1 MSALAQD
8 TSIPS
13 AKDLA
18 PVPRERRRRWKYY
31 TLPVYSSAFFLYLLI
46 PITFMVVYSFN
57 QSHSALPQVT
67 SKWQG
72 FTTQWYQQWN
82 GVPDLTPAFFLSIK
96 LALIATVISAT
107 LGTLLALALV
117 RYRFRGKGATEQM
130 MFTNIAAPEIVLGA
144 SLLGFFITLNLP
156 RGFSTLLIAHVMFCV
171 AYVTITVRARLSG
184 FDPMLEQ
191 AAQDLGA
198 TPWVTFW
205 KITLPLIFPGI
216 LAGALLAF
224 ALSIDDFV
232 TSNFVA
238 GSSVTFPLWVYG
250 AVKVGI
256 PPQVFVLGTA
266 IFSAGLVLAVLAL
279 VFQGRAK
286 KARPEPEEG

>member
-18 PVPRERRRRWKYY
+18 PVPRERRRRWTYY

-72 FTTQWYQQWN
+72 FTTQWYRQWN

-107 LGTLLALALV
+107 LGTLLALSLV
-117 RYRFRGKGATEQM
+117 RYR
-130 MFTNIAAPEIVLGA
+130 
-144 SLLGFFITLNLP
+144 
-156 RGFSTLLIAHVMFCV
+156 
-171 AYVTITVRARLSG
+171 
-184 FDPMLEQ
+184 PMLEQ